1 MYLYICNKYTQY
13 THIYFVIT
21 INNLTAL
28 YIYIYIYM
36 LEAVTHRQLVIS
48 QSRAGAEPSQ
58 PFLCSLWLVLT
69 GQGGGLLAEEDCRA
83 PL

>member
-1 MYLYICNKYTQY
+1 
-13 THIYFVIT
+13 
-21 INNLTAL
+21 
-28 YIYIYIYM
+28 M

-69 GQGGGLLAEEDCRA
+69 GQGGGLLAEEDCGA